1 MKSLRRKRPRERR
14 RRRST
19 KQLATAKRN
28 QRTALRQRHPRP
40 CRSPKRNR
48 SRRSGYLMSRLALL
62 MASRSPPPS
71 KRSPIKE
78 EMTMALTVTK
88 MSRVFQF
95 QGIRLP
101 DPNPEMSVEE
111 VKALYA
117 AQYPELAT
125 AVVNGPEAAG
135 DKMRYT

>member
-1 MKSLRRKRPRERR
+1 
-14 RRRST
+14 
-19 KQLATAKRN
+19 
-28 QRTALRQRHPRP
+28 
-40 CRSPKRNR
+40 
-48 SRRSGYLMSRLALL
+48 
-62 MASRSPPPS
+62 
-71 KRSPIKE
+71 
-78 EMTMALTVTK
+78 MALTVSK
-88 MSRVFQF
+88 MTRVFQF

-135 DKMRYT
+135 DKMRYTFERSIGSKG